1 MSLKRVGIAMSGGV
15 DSTVAASLLLE
26 QGHQVHGFFM
36 ILPVPQVEKQRLRV
50 EEVASAL
57 SLPLH
62 LVDLRHQFTEQVVRY
77 FIGSYLGGQTP
88 NPCMLCNRQIKFGLL
103 ADTMLA
109 HGMDTIA
116 TGHYARVWKHGDAS
130 TLFRAAD
137 RRKDQTY
144 FLARVS
150 RSYLHKTLFPLGEWT
165 KKQVYLKAQELGFRF
180 QGEESQDVC
189 FLPEGLSSFLAGQ
202 GVRERTGAI
211 VDLNG
216 TRLGQHRGIW
226 NYTIGQRRG
235 LALPD
240 ATPWYVVGLDG
251 ENNRVIVGKQTDL
264 LLSTCTVQNLQWCDT
279 SPVLPWR
286 GLVQLRS
293 RHTPAAALV
302 TAAGPGRWRILFDTP
317 QRAVTPGQFAVFY
330 HGEQVLGSAV
340 IDMPAQEATAS

>member
-15 DSTVAASLLLE
+15 DSTVAASLLLD
-26 QGHQVHGFFM
+26 QGHRVHGYFM
-36 ILPVPQVEKQRLRV
+36 ILPLPQFEKQRLRV
-50 EEVASAL
+50 EEVANVL

-62 LVDLRHQFTEQVVRY
+62 LVDLRRQFTDQVMRY
-77 FIGSYLGGQTP
+77 FIDSYLGGQTP

-103 ADTMLA
+103 ADTMLTS
-109 HGMDTIA
+109 GMDTIA
-116 TGHYARVWKHGDAS
+116 TGHYARIRQRDDSPA
-130 TLFRAAD
+130 LFRAAD
-137 RRKDQTY
+137 RRKDQSY

-150 RSYLHKTLFPLGEWT
+150 RSYLQKSLFPLGEWT
-165 KKQVYLKAQELGFRF
+165 KEQVYQRATELGFRF

-189 FLPEGLSSFLAGQ
+189 FLPKGLSTFLAGQ

-216 TRLGQHRGIW
+216 TWLGEHRGIW

-240 ATPWYVVGLDG
+240 ATPWYVVGLNG
-251 ENNRVIVGKQTDL
+251 ENNQVIVGKQTDL
-264 LLSTCTVQNLQWCDT
+264 FLSACSVHNLQWCTT

-302 TAAGPGRWRILFDTP
+302 TAAGPGRCRILFDIP

-330 HGEQVLGSAV
+330 HEEQVLGSAV